1 MLRSFAELTRFAER
15 LSGCLKVQ
23 TLRVSLPR
31 GRLLPMSTLAD
42 VLVLLSVILA
52 VVTASVIAQI
62 VMLRRL
68 DRLTRA
74 VGVLVIQ
81 ECAKVRR
88 LLRG

>member
-1 MLRSFAELTRFAER
+1 
-15 LSGCLKVQ
+15 
-23 TLRVSLPR
+23 
-31 GRLLPMSTLAD
+31 MSTLVD

-81 ECAKVRR
+81 ERAKVRR
-88 LLRG
+88 LIRG